1 MAKRRKL
8 TAPSAE
14 ELHAI
19 EEGFAAKPSGLSVA
33 GPSGMMPPIAQ
44 VAAEAAA
51 LTPTPTMTAEMRAEA
66 AKDKRDAERL
76 RRAEAEGLVLVEI
89 ATDDIVA
96 DELTRDRLVMDA
108 EAMGELKASIAL
120 SGLRLPIEVFE
131 IADPGDGPAYG
142 LLSGYRRL
150 AAIRA
155 LESET
160 GAAGYQ
166 TIRAILR
173 QPQSVAG
180 AYLAMVEENEIR
192 ASLTPY
198 ERGRVAVLA
207 VQQGAYDTV
216 EAAVNGLFHAASKAK
231 RSKIRSFALVHEEL
245 GDMLVFPEQLSER
258 AGLRLANALRGG
270 LAGEIRE
277 ALSSGQ
283 GTEAEAEWA
292 LMEPLVEKAEADTQP
307 GKKGGRPRKA
317 TSPKADGPGIYRLD
331 NGITIRRE
339 SDSKGYYIRLE
350 GTPVNMDMVE
360 AVMFE
365 VKRLLEPR

>member
-1 MAKRRKL
+1 MAKRKKL

-19 EEGFAAKPSGLSVA
+19 EEGFAAKPKSGPLSA
-33 GPSGMMPPIAQ
+33 PSGMMPPIAQ

-51 LTPTPTMTAEMRAEA
+51 LTPTPSMTAEMRAEA
-66 AKDKRDAERL
+66 AKDKHDAERL
-76 RRAEAEGLVLVEI
+76 RRAEAEGLILIEI
-89 ATDDIVA
+89 STEEIIA
-96 DELTRDRLVMDA
+96 DELTRDRMVMDP

-131 IADPGDGPAYG
+131 IADPGKGPRYG
-142 LLSGYRRL
+142 LLSGFRRL
-150 AAIRA
+150 AAIRSLDA
-155 LESET
+155 ET
-160 GAAGYQ
+160 GNPAYT

-207 VQQGAYDTV
+207 VQQGAYESV
-216 EAAVNGLFHAASKAK
+216 EQAVNGLFHAASKAK

-270 LAGEIRE
+270 RAGEIRE
-277 ALSSGQ
+277 ALSTGQ
-283 GTEAEAEWA
+283 GVDADSEWV
-292 LMEPLVEKAEADTQP
+292 LMEPLVEIAEAEVQP

-317 TSPKADGPGIYRLD
+317 AAPAADGPGVYRLE
-331 NGITIRRE
+331 NGVTIRRE

-350 GTPVNMDMVE
+350 GNVDGDMVE

-365 VKRLLEPR
+365 IKRLLEPR

>member
-8 TAPSAE
+8 TAPSADE
-14 ELHAI
+14 IHAL
-19 EEGFAAKPSGLSVA
+19 EEGFAAKPSPA
-33 GPSGMMPPIAQ
+33 ASGMMPPIAQ
-44 VAAEAAA
+44 VAAEAASLSPSPA
-51 LTPTPTMTAEMRAEA
+51 LTAEMRAEA

-76 RRAEAEGLVLVEI
+76 RQAEAEGLILLEI

-96 DELTRDRLVMDA
+96 DELTRDRMVVDA
-108 EAMGELKASIAL
+108 EAMDELKSSIAL
-120 SGLRLPIEVFE
+120 SGLRLPVEVFE
-131 IADPGDGPAYG
+131 IADPEDGPRYG

-150 AAIRA
+150 AAVRA
-155 LESET
+155 LEAET
-160 GAAGYQ
+160 GEDSYG

-173 QPQSVAG
+173 QPGSIAG
-180 AYLAMVEENEIR
+180 AYLSMVEENEIR

-207 VQQGAYDTV
+207 VGQGAYDSV
-216 EAAVNGLFHAASKAK
+216 EAAVSGLFHAASKAK

-258 AGLRLANALRGG
+258 AGLRLAGALRAG
-270 LAGEIRE
+270 LAGRLRD

-283 GTEAEAEWA
+283 GTEADEEWA
-292 LMEPLVEKAEADTQP
+292 LLEPIVEMAEAEIAP

-317 TSPKADGPGIYRLD
+317 AAPAADRTGLFRLE

-350 GTPVNMDMVE
+350 GSVVNSDMVDS
-360 AVMFE
+360 VMFE
-365 VKRLLEPR
+365 IKRLLEPR